1 VVDLCKDKK
10 SPLTGEPIVVV
21 AAGGIADGRGLAAA
35 LSYGA
40 SGVWVGTRF
49 VASEESGAPPL
60 HKQLVVSAGY
70 DDMVKTL
77 VYSGRPLHVRKTEY
91 VRDWEENRQ
100 QEISELLASGK
111 VPHSVEMDKHPE
123 KLLQGRMWLMGQVA
137 ASIKDIKPAKEIVD
151 ELVTTA
157 AKSLGRAHDLIRPQA
172 KL

>member
-1 VVDLCKDKK
+1 
-10 SPLTGEPIVVV
+10 
-21 AAGGIADGRGLAAA
+21 
-35 LSYGA
+35 
-40 SGVWVGTRF
+40 

-60 HKQLVVSAGY
+60 HKQLILSAGY

-100 QEISELLASGK
+100 QEIRDLIAEGK
-111 VPHSVEMDKHPE
+111 IPHSVEVDKYPNKSLEGH
-123 KLLQGRMWLMGQVA
+123 MWLMGQVA
-137 ASIKDIKPAKEIVD
+137 GAIKDIKPAREIVD

-157 AKSLGRAHDLIRPQA
+157 ARSLSHTHELIQHRA